1 MTEQIAQFA
10 KVARPAMGL
19 KPGVNV
25 RVYPQLGKHVR
36 KILQTLAKVRQAK
49 LKGSDP
55 SVKLMAETAG
65 GHKPAQG
72 NVAGSNQAGFTSRAA
87 VEVLQ
92 AHKKLILRRWPE
104 SSNMLQVKAAEAQL
118 LGCARGELLRRAS
131 RRKAPKRPAKGG
143 AARGRPPTCRCP
155 ALPSAKQCGSA
166 VQCVGLER
174 GVALQRRFP
183 RQIPSDLVVRCSSWP
198 GGFIGGDG
206 PDLKR
211 DKTPG

>member
-1 MTEQIAQFA
+1 MSEQLAKLA
-10 KVARPAMGL
+10 KVARPAVRL
-19 KPGVNV
+19 EPCVNV

-55 SVKLMAETAG
+55 GVKLMAETAG

-72 NVAGSNQAGFTSRAA
+72 NVAGSNQAGLTSRAA

-131 RRKAPKRPAKGG
+131 DERPRSDRRKAVQLAGDLRLA
-143 AARGRPPTCRCP
+143 AARLSHQQNSAEVRCN
-155 ALPSAKQCGSA
+155 A
-166 VQCVGLER
+166 
-174 GVALQRRFP
+174 
-183 RQIPSDLVVRCSSWP
+183 SDLNAESLCKGAFP
-198 GGFIGGDG
+198 GKYHLI
-206 PDLKR
+206 
-211 DKTPG
+211 